1 MFAVR
6 VCARVS
12 IFSAYAR
19 MQRQQ
24 TAMAGKKNPEPAKP
38 VGATQKV
45 RITKK
50 DAIATTSK
58 NVQV

>member
-38 VGATQKV
+38 VDATQKV
-45 RITKK
+45 RME
-50 DAIATTSK
+50 AIATTCK